1 MQIGKKNTI
10 FLINLEINGLNIF
23 AQRLIYEEAPFILP
37 KNEYENIHKIIAKQ
51 VLSYDN
57 EKWNTL
63 PKAYH
68 QLDSLRNEYE
78 EKDDKTRLTFLE
90 DLDGLLQEFE
100 KNLIIPISKETVN
113 GHKQNR

>member
-1 MQIGKKNTI
+1 MQIGKKKYHISNQ
-10 FLINLEINGLNIF
+10 FRDQRFKYF
-23 AQRLIYEEAPFILP
+23 AQRVIYEEAPFILP
-37 KNEYENIHKIIAKQ
+37 QNEYENIHKIIAKQ

-78 EKDDKTRLTFLE
+78 EKNDKPRLAFLE
-90 DLDGLLQEFE
+90 DLDGFFQEFE
-100 KNLIIPISKETVN
+100 KKFDNTN
-113 GHKQNR
+113 